1 MTDEQKKRKRNPVW
15 KDGTIAT
22 RQADRRGRLK
32 QAALACGYDTIDKLA
47 KAILDGDIIFTKK
60 AGAAQAAQKVSEA

>member
-1 MTDEQKKRKRNPVW
+1 MTEPKRKHDKRW

-22 RQADRRGRLK
+22 RQADRRDRLK
-32 QAALACGYDTIDKLA
+32 QAALVCGYDTIDKLA

-60 AGAAQAAQKVSEA
+60 AGAAQAAQKVSE